1 MHTHARRDCHT
12 IRSADD
18 PSYSFISASPIRIL
32 GFAQIHFSLPGF
44 QFRLAHHTPTRAM
57 KLTNLVLFALSSV
70 SVAFG
75 QTAGAAPA
83 NDALALV
90 SKCNNDL
97 QAGPP
102 GEITS
107 KLTGLTAE
115 IKSLCSA
122 LQADPEMGLEMR
134 SKIAVQM
141 ATMIKYVAHEGMSV
155 GPGALGGNMQSALK
169 ALLEEMRV
177 CVPGVDKETSRV

>member
-1 MHTHARRDCHT
+1 
-12 IRSADD
+12 
-18 PSYSFISASPIRIL
+18 
-32 GFAQIHFSLPGF
+32 
-44 QFRLAHHTPTRAM
+44 M

-107 KLTGLTAE
+107 KLTGLTVE

-177 CVPGVDKETSRV
+177 CVPGVDKETSRVLVDIPAQVFLKNNAGDALAVLSEASRDHTPNAADGNGIKLGLGLGVSIEL